1 MTTSDR
7 SVSDPVGF
15 ITDLVAAVDDRLT
28 LERARSVITR
38 VAGGRAKSRR
48 LAAFLAQ
55 RPAVLTDG
63 RSPAPR
69 AVGDLLIALRKA
81 GAEVSPP
88 VCAECG
94 TPMRTL
100 QRRGQD
106 WFCGACSVRPA
117 PCAACGQLR
126 HVSTRDRA
134 GGARCAQCPDRDD
147 RDPIS
152 VIHTVVARL
161 DPAVDRDLV
170 ASAVSRLASRPAHQ
184 RKVAWALEAAP
195 ELLTGAGHL
204 APIRAIIPLIDALHA
219 AGVAGI
225 VRPACP
231 RCGRVVRIDKPLDGQ
246 RVCRTCIAH
255 TRIEECA
262 RCGARREPATRD
274 QQGRPLCPNCLVTDP
289 DNLEDCLNCGRRRP
303 VSLRTPDGPICSTC
317 PSLPTASCSI

>member
-1 MTTSDR
+1 M
-7 SVSDPVGF
+7 
-15 ITDLVAAVDDRLT
+15 VAAVDDRLT

-184 RKVAWALEAAP
+184 RKVAWALS
-195 ELLTGAGHL
+195 
-204 APIRAIIPLIDALHA
+204 LIH
-219 AGVAGI
+219 I
-225 VRPACP
+225 
-231 RCGRVVRIDKPLDGQ
+231 
-246 RVCRTCIAH
+246 
-255 TRIEECA
+255 
-262 RCGARREPATRD
+262 
-274 QQGRPLCPNCLVTDP
+274 
-289 DNLEDCLNCGRRRP
+289 
-303 VSLRTPDGPICSTC
+303 
-317 PSLPTASCSI
+317 